1 MYQRRDPFL
10 VVASAIT
17 VADVMTPAAELQR
30 AATGTDARPWFSK
43 FDVVPYPASGE
54 IRGYFQK
61 GRRPFCALTQSD
73 IVSDSTPLLSL
84 SQLLARRKFF
94 FVLSQDAITGYVHYS
109 DLNRTV
115 AKLPFFALF
124 EDLEARLWDRI
135 NLATQSRDVEKV
147 FTPNRA
153 KKLLDERR
161 KRERADTDIGWT
173 GLFSLADIL
182 ALSKYHGLIV
192 LTATE
197 QRHLVSK
204 RNAVAHPDHPL
215 VAHYLEVKQLL
226 NVRDLCERLVSAL
239 PSNSKPSNNGIQPP
253 AQKARRG

>member
-1 MYQRRDPFL
+1 MNYRGDPFL

-17 VADVMTPAAELQR
+17 VADVMTPAADLQR

-43 FDVVPYPASGE
+43 FDVVPYPVSGE

-61 GRRPFCALTQSD
+61 GSRAYRALTQSD
-73 IVSDSTPLLSL
+73 LVSDSTSLLNLPQLLS
-84 SQLLARRKFF
+84 RRKFF
-94 FVLSQDAITGYVHYS
+94 FVLSQDVITGYVHYS

-124 EDLEARLWDRI
+124 EDLETQLWDRI
-135 NLATQSRDVEKV
+135 NSATTPHDIEAV
-147 FTPNRA
+147 FAPNRA
-153 KKLLDERR
+153 KGLLREQRI
-161 KRERADTDIGWT
+161 RERADTDIGWT
-173 GLFSLADIL
+173 GLLSFADIL
-182 ALSKYHGLIV
+182 ALAKHHGLIA

-197 QRHLVSK
+197 QRILVSK

-226 NVRDLCERLVSAL
+226 NVRDLCARLVSAL
-239 PSNSKPSNNGIQPP
+239 QSNG
-253 AQKARRG
+253 

>member
-1 MYQRRDPFL
+1 MDHRRDPFL

-17 VADVMTPAAELQR
+17 VADVITPAVELQR
-30 AATGTDARPWFSK
+30 AATGTDARLWFSK

-61 GRRPFCALTQSD
+61 GRRQYRALTQSD
-73 IVSDSTPLLSL
+73 VVSDSTSLLSL
-84 SQLLARRKFF
+84 PQLLSRRKFF

-124 EDLEARLWDRI
+124 EDLEARLWGHI
-135 NLATQSRDVEKV
+135 NSATQSRDVEAV
-147 FTPNRA
+147 FTKSRA
-153 KKLLDERR
+153 KKLLHERR

-173 GLFSLADIL
+173 GLLSFADIL
-182 ALSKYHGLIV
+182 ALAEHHGLIV

-197 QRHLVSK
+197 HRTLVSK
-204 RNAVAHPDHPL
+204 RNAVVHPDRPL

-226 NVRDLCERLVSAL
+226 NVRDLCARLVAAL
-239 PSNSKPSNNGIQPP
+239 PSNSEPSNNGMQPA
-253 AQKARRG
+253 AQKARRR